1 MRKRLEQGSTPAE
14 FAVSL
19 KDEYCQVYFEAFDL
33 AGTSIRSRFDQKG
46 FKTFSNVEQLLFKA
60 CRGRCLK

>member
-1 MRKRLEQGSTPAE
+1 MRKRLNKFSTPAE

-19 KDEYCQVYFEAFDL
+19 KDEYRQVYFEAFDL
-33 AGTSIRSRFDQKG
+33 AGTSIRSRFDQKS

-60 CRGRCLK
+60 CRQQCLK